1 MTHLFVCA
9 LLFLFFD
16 SQMNT
21 ELKAKSAILVDTLNT
36 LAVDYIPLLQRI
48 MVKATTAALAE
59 DEPSDGSAAG
69 TPISRSRTSSTN
81 SASSP
86 AKASATHAS
95 P

>member
-1 MTHLFVCA
+1 MAHLFVFVRCCS
-9 LLFLFFD
+9 FFGA
-16 SQMNT
+16 QMNT

-86 AKASATHAS
+86 AKASAAHAS